1 MAQKQFSGYPMVYG
15 GLPYGATGTPAI
27 ATHTIAASTTKFA
40 FCGRLFNKDG
50 TSKNIHKIGFFP
62 GAITSAG
69 GTTLKISIQGISHTA
84 TPMQP
89 DGTIG
94 GAGNNGFVSQ
104 LFSAITANTWFQTA
118 ALGADVTVA
127 FGAELSV
134 VFEPTGFGGA
144 DSLVINDMTSNSRSS
159 LCGSILDTAGTWAP
173 ANSIPNV
180 ILEFSD
186 GTFGT
191 LMGSWPFS
199 NIGTVSYN
207 TGTNPEVNALE
218 FQLDTPMTVC
228 GMWLIGNPTGAT
240 AAFEVDL
247 YDGTSIMTNG
257 AIVVDAHT
265 VTDAASTRAM
275 ITAFPTA
282 PTALSAA
289 HTYRLALRP
298 TTVNNVTLVYF
309 DVANANHFQAH
320 AGGTAWQFNTL
331 HAGVWGTATATR
343 RPFAGLLVCGTDD
356 GASAGGL
363 LATADF
369 LGGFSQ

>member
-1 MAQKQFSGYPMVYG
+1 MAQKQFSGFPMQYG
-15 GLPYGATGTPAI
+15 GLPYCVTGTPAI
-27 ATHTIAASTTKFA
+27 ATHAIAASTTKFA
-40 FCGRLFNKDG
+40 FCGRQWNKDG

-127 FGAELSV
+127 FGGELSV

-144 DSLVINDMTSNSRSS
+144 DSLVINDMTSSSRNS

-173 ANSIPNV
+173 ANSLPNV

-191 LMGSWPFS
+191 LAGAWPFS
-199 NIGTVSYN
+199 NIGTVAFNS
-207 TGTNPEVNALE
+207 GTNPEVNALE

-228 GMWLIGNPTGAT
+228 GAWMNFGPASASSDCEI
-240 AAFEVDL
+240 DL

-257 AIVVDAHT
+257 AIAIDGDT
-265 VTDAASTRAM
+265 FTDAGSVRAP
-275 ITAFPTA
+275 ITAFLTGT
-282 PTALSAA
+282 TALSAA

-298 TTVNNVTLVYF
+298 TTANNVTLVYF

-331 HAGVWGTATATR
+331 HAGVWGTPTATR

-356 GASAGGL
+356 GLSTGVKL
-363 LATADF
+363 PLMM
-369 LGGFSQ
+369 L

>member
-1 MAQKQFSGYPMVYG
+1 MAQKQFSGYPMQYP
-15 GLPYGATGTPAI
+15 GLPYAASGTPAI

-40 FCGRLFNKDG
+40 FCGRQWNKDG
-50 TSKNIHKIGFFP
+50 TSKNIHRIGFYA

-69 GTTLKISIQGISHTA
+69 GTSLKCSIQGISHTA

-94 GAGNNGFVSQ
+94 GAGNAGFVSTA
-104 LFSAITANTWFQTA
+104 FSALTANGWNQLA

-127 FGAELSV
+127 FGGELSV
-134 VFEPTGFGGA
+134 VFEPTSFGGA
-144 DSLVINDMTSNSRSS
+144 DSLVINDMTSNSRNS

-191 LMGSWPFS
+191 LMGAWPFS

-228 GMWLIGNPTGAT
+228 GAWVIGNPTSAT
-240 AAFEVDL
+240 ADYEIDL
-247 YDGTSIMTNG
+247 YDGTSIMANG
-257 AIVVDAHT
+257 AIVVDADT

-275 ITAFPTA
+275 MTAFPTGT
-282 PTALSAA
+282 TALSAA

-309 DVANANHFQAH
+309 DVAAAGHFQAH

-356 GASAGGL
+356 GASTGVKL
-363 LATADF
+363 PLMM
-369 LGGFSQ
+369 L